1 MASPVADIAKSYA
14 DLGSHLL
21 QRWSDHGSKVGKRLD
36 EGTYDTDSAVA
47 DLTKFAMLATETGV
61 LLWNEALEAVTSL
74 ASPSGPYIVESE
86 PFDSP
91 LAGAELRPAGPFV
104 NAHGSGTF
112 PASTIRIDPSKLK
125 GGETQFILSVD
136 ATRKCAGTYRGHV
149 EAADAGNVQSVEAWI
164 IVA

>member
-1 MASPVADIAKSYA
+1 MASPMADIAKGYA
-14 DLGSHLL
+14 TLGSHLVE
-21 QRWSDHGSKVGKRLD
+21 RWSDHGSKVGKRLD

-61 LLWNEALEAVTSL
+61 LLMNEAVEAMTSL

-91 LAGAELRPAGPFV
+91 LGGAELRPAGPFV
-104 NAHGSGTF
+104 NGHGSGTL
-112 PASTIRIDPSKLK
+112 PGSTIRIDPPKLS
-125 GGETQFILSVD
+125 GGETRFILSVD
-136 ATRKCAGTYRGHV
+136 ATRKPAGTYRGHV